1 MRKYTSVLMMFIRDL
16 LYKVLGITTF
26 MLIAETIAFYSSLE
40 WAKTAVADGMLTA
53 YPLYRVISRAE
64 LHMPLL
70 LGFLAVTL
78 VLSLHGCDF
87 SGKSEYTIRR
97 LGISGKWYFG
107 LQVGSHLM
115 MYLLFWMLQVLA
127 CFGFAL
133 FYLRTVDASWVSAQT
148 LVVEFYR
155 SDFLHSLFPLED
167 GSIWFTNVF
176 LYLGLGVATAHVSY
190 CQRKKSFSV
199 AVFLLTFLAA
209 CLFERNLGALGA
221 NITLVVACA
230 LITGLTIVLVFLEE
244 VDKEI

>member
-1 MRKYTSVLMMFIRDL
+1 MRKYASVLMMFVKNL
-16 LYKVLGITTF
+16 LYRVIGITAL
-26 MLIAETIAFYSSLE
+26 MLIAETIAFYNSLE
-40 WAKTAVADGMLTA
+40 RVKIAVADGMFTA
-53 YPLYRVISRAE
+53 YPLYRVIAGAE
-64 LHMPLL
+64 LYQPLL
-70 LGFLAVTL
+70 FGFFAVTL

-107 LQVGSHLM
+107 LQVGSHLL

-133 FYLRTVDASWVSAQT
+133 FYLNTVDASWVSAQT
-148 LVVEFYR
+148 LMVEFYR
-155 SDFLHSLFPLED
+155 SDFLYSLFPLED

-209 CLFERNLGALGA
+209 CLFERDLGALGA
-221 NITLVVACA
+221 NVTLVVASV
-230 LITGLTIVLVFLEE
+230 LITGLVIVLVFLEE